1 VDPLSIEAMYRAYGP
16 MVLRRARVLLGDEH
30 AAGDAMHDIFL
41 KAWRAGD
48 SFRGDASPTTWL
60 YRITTNHCLNI
71 LRDRKRRGALLGEQ
85 AAALEKEPGRGDED
99 RVAAAEI
106 LSRVPEALRE
116 IAVYYYVDQMN
127 QDEIAALLGVSRRT
141 VGYRLEE
148 FRAAALAA
156 SEPAAAESAS

>member
-1 VDPLSIEAMYRAYGP
+1 MDPLSIEAMYRAYGP
-16 MVLRRARVLLGDEH
+16 MVLRRARVLLGDEQ
-30 AAGDAMHDIFL
+30 AAGDAMHDVFL

-48 SFRGDASPTTWL
+48 RFRGDASPTTWL
-60 YRITTNHCLNI
+60 YRITTNHCLNL
-71 LRDRKRRGALLGEQ
+71 LRDRKRRGALLGERF
-85 AAALEKEPGRGDED
+85 AASDSRPGDED

-116 IAVYYYVDQMN
+116 IAVYYYIDQLN
-127 QDEIAALLGVSRRT
+127 QDEIAQLLGVSRRT

-156 SEPAAAESAS
+156 CEIPAAENAS